1 MTDHILFEQ
10 RKNAVRQI
18 IYEEN
23 YVPLKLKEFAFVLEV
38 PKEDREELRQV
49 LQALVD
55 EGTVEL
61 TARGKY
67 VKPSNRRAEGIFTR
81 NQRGFGFV
89 TVEGEPQDIFI
100 PAEYVNGAC
109 HKDLVRVK
117 VTKGASG
124 GRRPEGLVEKI
135 LDRGYKTIVGLFD
148 ESRNFGFVIPDDSK
162 FGMDIF
168 IPKNRRHGAGNNDKV
183 VVKIKDYGDEKHNP
197 TGEITEVLGALSD
210 PATDVT
216 SILRSFGLPEDFP
229 AIVKKEVRRIPQEVD
244 SGMISGRTDYRGLL
258 TVTIDGE
265 DARDLDDAITLSK
278 TEEGHYRLGVHIA
291 DVSEYVKEGSPLDNE
306 ALRRGTSVYLTDRVI
321 PMLPKELSNGICS
334 LNEGVDRLALSCV
347 MTFDSRGTVLD
358 HEVRESVIRVDRRMT
373 YTGVQAILE
382 GRDHPEA
389 FREDYREQIQSMCFL
404 MREAAAVLKE
414 RRRKR
419 GAIDFDFPESK
430 VIVDEKGF
438 PLEIKPY
445 LRTTATDLI
454 EDFMLLANETI
465 AEDYFWQE
473 LPFLYRVHEAP
484 DPEKIRRLDTFIHNF
499 GYYLKTGRD
508 QFHPKEIQKLL
519 FSLEGEAEEPLIS
532 RLALRAMQRAKY
544 SSLNIGHFGLS
555 AQYYCH
561 FTSPIRRYPDLQI
574 HRIIKENLRGRLND
588 SRVSHYEAILDDVA
602 GQSSRMERLAQE
614 AEREVIKLKKVEYM
628 EQFLGKSFTGVISG
642 VTSWGIYVE
651 LENTVEGM
659 IPMNALLDDYYIF
672 DEGNYQMVGQDSGRV
687 FSLGQTLEVTV
698 SRTDKLTR
706 TIDFI
711 PTEFTDIP
719 IDDYIVDE
727 DDPKSEELLA
737 LYKNSRIGTGRNAQ
751 ED

>member
-628 EQFLGKSFTGVISG
+628 AQFLGKSFTGVISG